1 MLPQQGEQTMKNYSY
16 TDPCHRNC
24 NARGAVQLNLESAPV
39 KMGAI
44 FYETVISDSNTF
56 LSQ

>member
-1 MLPQQGEQTMKNYSY
+1 MLPQQGAQIMENYSY

-24 NARGAVQLNLESAPV
+24 NVGGAVQFNLESGPM

-44 FYETVISDSNTF
+44 FYETVTSDSNTF